1 MDAAYLKKNVME
13 ALTEAL
19 TSMAV
24 QIPEDNVEYLGKYLL
39 KYVERKKKAE
49 ESKSDLSGVEAD
61 LEKYLVVANAK
72 AKVQDDKKQEEV
84 VFQTK
89 YRRFLDSLQFD
100 YSNKQDA
107 FNAVTEFIENN
118 LNIPAAYIAVKKTAG
133 ESETLN
139 YVAAGP
145 SQKHVL
151 GNKLVKVAAEDGD
164 EAPPRQGISFEAFKL
179 PEVPEEEEPA
189 EEPEEGA
196 EPVVKVPPKAQ
207 PLIIENAMRE
217 KRCKFFG
224 IPRLGAYAAIPVVY
238 QSIEHDEGVV
248 MGSSDAPTEEGVE
261 PPPADYV
268 FSTKESQFLIAVD
281 TVGKFRTFKAAE
293 IERLVE
299 IGNELV
305 KLFTKLEQDMGEKHK
320 EYLKSDAFLKANEGA
335 KGDFAAK
342 VAEAEAAALAAV
354 AEQITAQ
361 LAAAAAAAAEA
372 AAAQAGE
379 DGEGGG
385 EAPAGVSEL
394 LKPYKEAEAVL
405 ETVWNLAVSASGVAA
420 GIVSLQKYLLPP
432 AAPVLN
438 LLYAVGLLLGFE
450 PAQLQNVCGDADW
463 QAIQK
468 NGLAEYPGRIA
479 TYQAAAPRL
488 GGNKLNTLASIKAFA
503 ESSGILDPSVYPAN
517 MALCSVAVLPWLQ
530 KALAAREAAIAYHAE
545 IGVALE

>member
-49 ESKSDLSGVEAD
+49 ESKSDLSGVEAE

-72 AKVQDDKKQEEV
+72 TKVLDDKKQEEV

-268 FSTKESQFLIAVD
+268 FSTKESQFIIAVD
-281 TVGKFRTFKAAE
+281 TVGKFRTFK
-293 IERLVE
+293 
-299 IGNELV
+299 
-305 KLFTKLEQDMGEKHK
+305 
-320 EYLKSDAFLKANEGA
+320 
-335 KGDFAAK
+335 
-342 VAEAEAAALAAV
+342 
-354 AEQITAQ
+354 
-361 LAAAAAAAAEA
+361 
-372 AAAQAGE
+372 
-379 DGEGGG
+379 
-385 EAPAGVSEL
+385 
-394 LKPYKEAEAVL
+394 
-405 ETVWNLAVSASGVAA
+405 VSARTF
-420 GIVSLQKYLLPP
+420 LLH
-432 AAPVLN
+432 LS
-438 LLYAVGLLLGFE
+438 E
-450 PAQLQNVCGDADW
+450 
-463 QAIQK
+463 
-468 NGLAEYPGRIA
+468 
-479 TYQAAAPRL
+479 
-488 GGNKLNTLASIKAFA
+488 
-503 ESSGILDPSVYPAN
+503 ILKVIPSCCVFF
-517 MALCSVAVLPWLQ
+517 C
-530 KALAAREAAIAYHAE
+530 
-545 IGVALE
+545 